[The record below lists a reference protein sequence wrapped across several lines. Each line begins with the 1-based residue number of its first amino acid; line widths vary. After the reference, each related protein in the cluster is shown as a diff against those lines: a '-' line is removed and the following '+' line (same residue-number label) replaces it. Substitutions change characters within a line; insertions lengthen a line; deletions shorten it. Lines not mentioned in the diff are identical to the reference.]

1 LLDFAMVV
9 WEHKL
14 VDTVSAMH
22 VSRPF
27 FKCSS

>member
-1 LLDFAMVV
+1 LLDSAMVV

-22 VSRPF
+22 VSRSF
-27 FKCSS
+27 FKYSS